1 MGLPYSCKIMTTFIN
16 EEYNGTKTFIGRKVI
31 MNDADYVSADNV
43 VSILNNALFYHE
55 KNRLDIDY
63 LYKYYKGLQP
73 IIYRTKDVR
82 PEICNKIVEN
92 RANEIVNFK
101 VGYLMGEP
109 VQYVSRGELNEGV
122 ELLNDYVF
130 SEDKASLDKELAEWF
145 TICGT
150 AYRMILPDP
159 IGEEDEC
166 PFEIYTLDPRYSFV
180 VYQNAL
186 GNKPLMG
193 VKYIV
198 RESDKVPV
206 YSVYTNK
213 EYFEIIENSIV
224 KHEYHLLGDVPII
237 EYPHNNARLG
247 AFEVALPLLDSIN
260 DIQSN
265 RLDGVEQFIQSF
277 MLFKGV
283 DIDLED
289 FKSLKDLGA
298 LKIPSDGDVTML
310 TSELN
315 QGQTQTLVDDLY
327 KAILEICGMPSQG
340 DGSTGD
346 SSNNGAVILKNGW
359 QTAEA
364 RAKDTELNFKKSE
377 KKFLKIAIYLCNQL
391 RQFNLKLSQIE
402 IRFTRRNYENI
413 SEKATVLTTLLG
425 SDKVHPKLAFEHS
438 GLFTDPDVAY
448 KMSEDYYNEVL
459 EREQQELSSYVENAN
474 AQSKLEVDVNDENAV

>member
-1 MGLPYSCKIMTTFIN
+1 MATIIN
-16 EEYNGTKTFIGRKVI
+16 ELPNGEHTYTGRTVI
-31 MNDADYVSADNV
+31 LDDADYINADNV
-43 VSILNNALFYHE
+43 VSVLSEALFTHE
-55 KNRLDIDY
+55 KNRLEIDY

-73 IIYRTKDVR
+73 ILYRTKEVR
-82 PEICNKIVEN
+82 PEICNKIIEN

-109 VQYVSRGELNEGV
+109 VQYVSRGELNEAV
-122 ELLNDYVF
+122 EILNDYVF
-130 SEDKASLDKELAEWF
+130 SEDKASADKELAEWF

-150 AYRMILPDP
+150 AYRMILPDKK
-159 IGEEDEC
+159 GEEDEC
-166 PFEIYTLDPRYSFV
+166 PFEIYTLDPRYTFI

-186 GNKPLMG
+186 GNKPLMA
-193 VKYIV
+193 VKYII
-198 RESDKVPV
+198 RETDNVAV
-206 YSVYTNK
+206 YSVYTES

-224 KHEYHLLGDVPII
+224 KHEYHLLGDVPIV
-237 EYPHNNARLG
+237 EYPNNNARLG

-260 DIQSN
+260 EIQSN

-283 DIDLED
+283 DIDLKD
-289 FKSLKDLGA
+289 FKALKDLGA
-298 LKIPSDGDVTML
+298 LKIPDGDVSML

-315 QGQTQTLVDDLY
+315 QSQTQTLVDDLY
-327 KAILEICGMPSQG
+327 KAVLEICGMPSQG

-377 KKFLKIAIYLCNQL
+377 KKFLKIAIYLCNNL
-391 RQFNLKLSQIE
+391 RQLDLKLSQIE

-413 SEKATVLTTLLG
+413 SEKANVLNLLL
-425 SDKVHPKLAFEHS
+425 SNNKIHPKLAFEHS

-448 KMSEDYYNEVL
+448 AMSEQYYEDTVKQ
-459 EREQQELSSYVENAN
+459 EQEDLNSYIENAN
-474 AQSKLEVDVNDENAV
+474 SISKTNANESVGTNGENAV